1 MSIHTTVSKRV
12 ALCLT
17 ALLLIFVVPLVTQAV
32 FPANGT
38 WLKSVSV
45 KIWAAQG
52 DTDLGKAPVVAAGD
66 NFTINWKA
74 TGKDIND
81 NPTSDGITCVNNWGT
96 DKNSEG
102 ATTDS
107 ILTSRTFF
115 ITCAGVGAGRIAG
128 GTITVGRPDLI
139 ISSFIIT
146 GLVPKENTSG
156 VFLSWPSTVKI
167 SLKNL
172 GTTAVLNKNF
182 KVKIVYGLGTNTGVT
197 ADTAILGK
205 TFFVNDGIGIGG
217 RNIVAKVLDYIDMFI
232 QPSTGTGPDV
242 NNLPLNSWY
251 FTACVDAD
259 SEVQESNE
267 LNPHPWLEPWAA
279 FCEYRKSEKRIK
291 GSKLRSS
298 YPCAGAQGVR
308 RAEFPLRTLG
318 SQRSLADSLT
328 ALLHGET
335 TVSPTPFADPPFIP
349 A

>member
-45 KIWAAQG
+45 KIWATQG

-156 VFLSWPSTVKI
+156 VFLSGPSTVKI
-167 SLKNL
+167 SLTNL

-217 RNIVAKVLDYIDMFI
+217 RNIVAKVLDDMDMFI
-232 QPSTGTGPDV
+232 QPSTGTGPDA

-267 LNPHPWLEPWAA
+267 TNNCKTIGPGKFALRLNN
-279 FCEYRKSEKRIK
+279 
-291 GSKLRSS
+291 
-298 YPCAGAQGVR
+298 
-308 RAEFPLRTLG
+308 
-318 SQRSLADSLT
+318 
-328 ALLHGET
+328 
-335 TVSPTPFADPPFIP
+335 
-349 A
+349 